1 MKTVTAAFAKA
12 NLPDLLKAIEKGE
25 SVTISRYNKP
35 IADLV
40 PSLKAVKPARK
51 FGTLKGKIKQID
63 PHCWDAMTDE
73 EVDAF
78 IEGRY

>member
-40 PSLKAVKPARK
+40 PSKMATKPAPK
-51 FGTLKGKIKQID
+51 FGTLKGKIEQIA
-63 PHCWDAMTDE
+63 PLL
-73 EVDAF
+73 
-78 IEGRY
+78 GRNDGRGTRRLY